1 MSEHFKSIIDHIRYA
16 DSSHTERVK
25 SMLAKL
31 INDYDK
37 VILKFRNP
45 ETGMPIEITE
55 DRLSYFKT
63 QKPQGFIFQKAT
75 YSTRQKELRV
85 YLR

>member
-1 MSEHFKSIIDHIRYA
+1 MNKHFKSIIDHIRYA
-16 DSSHTERVK
+16 DSSHTAKVK
-25 SMLAKL
+25 SMVEKL

-55 DRLSYFKT
+55 DRLGYFKT
-63 QKPQGFIFQKAT
+63 QKPQGFIFDKARF
-75 YSTRQKELRV
+75 SHRQKELRV
-85 YLR
+85 YFR